1 MSSTS
6 QETAKVGCA
15 HKGLPYTSSPL
26 LGPPAHPVVRA
37 GRFCESDWVAGGRQM
52 GPRGVEATHWR
63 RKQEKGQEELSS
75 PYRKML

>member
-37 GRFCESDWVAGGRQM
+37 GRFCESDWVGG
-52 GPRGVEATHWR
+52 GGDKWGRGESKPLTGGGSKR
-63 RKQEKGQEELSS
+63 RA
-75 PYRKML
+75 RKN